1 MQAHN
6 RAMRLVRVG
15 SVFFTAACLFPTLG
29 FGHQPGQ
36 ASAGKWAI
44 AVHGGAG
51 ESEWEHM
58 DAKTAAAYRASLGRA
73 LSTGVNKLSHGG
85 RALDAVEA
93 AIQVLEDDPLFS
105 AGRGSAF
112 DDQGKNEMD
121 ASIMDGATLQAGAVA
136 GVRYTKNP
144 ISAARAVMER
154 SPYVMLAGP
163 GADTFAAKNGLPQM
177 PPSYFFTEMRWQEL
191 LGVLKQTGKSLPPR
205 PAGVPKPPPHE
216 RSALPST
223 GGFLAHQF
231 GTVGVVARD
240 VHGNLS
246 AGTSTGGMQGK
257 LPGRVG
263 DSPIIGAGT
272 YASNKS
278 CAVSS
283 TGVGEYFIRLSV
295 AKEICDLV
303 QYRGMST
310 AEAANFVIGKE
321 VGALKG
327 GEGGVIVLDRHSD
340 PVWSFNTLGMFR
352 ARQVKGGTAEI
363 EVESK
368 HRPAT

>member
-1 MQAHN
+1 
-6 RAMRLVRVG
+6 MRLVRVS
-15 SVFFTAACLFPTLG
+15 SVLFAAACLIPTLG
-29 FGHQPGQ
+29 VGRQAEQ
-36 ASAGKWAI
+36 ASTGKWAI

-73 LSTGVNKLSHGG
+73 LNTGVGKLSHGG
-85 RALDAVEA
+85 RALDAVQA
-93 AIQVLEDDPLFS
+93 AIEVLEDDPLFS
-105 AGRGSAF
+105 AGRGAAF
-112 DDQGKNEMD
+112 NDQGQNEMD

-136 GVRYTKNP
+136 GVHYTKNP
-144 ISAARAVMER
+144 IAAARAVMER
-154 SPYVMLAGP
+154 TPYVMLAGP
-163 GADTFAAKNGLPQM
+163 GADTFAAKAGLPRM

-191 LGVLKQTGKSLPPR
+191 LGVLKQSGKPIPPR
-205 PAGVPKPPPHE
+205 PAGVPKPPNHE
-216 RSALPST
+216 RSALSS
-223 GGFLAHQF
+223 GGTSFAHEF

-283 TGVGEYFIRLSV
+283 TGVGEYFIRLAV

-310 AEAANFVIGKE
+310 TQAANYVIDKE

-327 GEGGVIVLDRHSD
+327 GEGGVIVLDRKSD

-352 ARQVKGGTAEI
+352 ARQVEGGAAAI

-368 HRPAT
+368 HRPHAGAAVP